1 MGETVNNAPALIE
14 TDDKSAREIA
24 ASLLTIGLAEKFEKI
39 PPEYFEM
46 EFGQLER
53 EVEPTQI
60 EMMLRRA
67 FWVEVRRV
75 STEKGT
81 VIKPVNIYS
90 GICTKENFS
99 LVVNNQKKLVYLLTP
114 PRTYEQNVN
123 HLIDRGM
130 EKLMSV
136 LDAKLVYSNGH
147 MDAKATKTLLDVV
160 AYFESRIKGGI
171 KQKVDINSKNQNL
184 DVQVTVSTN
193 NMQDLDQKLAK
204 MREDLAVY
212 AGQELVQGLPERVK
226 DVEETET

>member
-1 MGETVNNAPALIE
+1 MGEVVNNAPALIE
-14 TDDKSAREIA
+14 TDDTSAREIA
-24 ASLLTIGLAEKFEKI
+24 ASLLTTGLAEKLAKI

-46 EFGQLER
+46 ELSQLER
-53 EVEPTQI
+53 EVEPTQV

-90 GICTKENFS
+90 GICTKENFA
-99 LVVNNQKKLVYLLTP
+99 LVTGNPKKLTYLLTP

-171 KQKVDINSKNQNL
+171 KQKMDINSKNQNL

-212 AGQELVQGLPERVK
+212 AGQELVQGLPERVI

>member
-1 MGETVNNAPALIE
+1 MSEAVNNAPTLIE
-14 TDDKSAREIA
+14 TDDTSAREVA
-24 ASLLTIGLAEKFEKI
+24 ANILTTGLAEKFRKI
-39 PPEYFEM
+39 PSEYFEM
-46 EFGQLER
+46 DFDQLEK
-53 EVEPTQI
+53 EVEPTQV
-60 EMMLRRA
+60 EMMLRRSM
-67 FWVEVRRV
+67 WKEIRRV
-75 STEKGT
+75 SSEKGT
-81 VIKPVNIYS
+81 VIRPVNVYS
-90 GICTKENFS
+90 GICSRENFS
-99 LVVNNQKKLVYLLTP
+99 LVTQNPKKFAYLLTP

-212 AGQELVQGLPERVK
+212 AGQELVQGLPERVI